1 MGADPHRGPET
12 IRRRRADL
20 ADQLD
25 QAVTSFER
33 GIKITSFLNDL
44 ETIDAVLE
52 FAYDELL
59 GGKTS
64 EVFRNAGGPDQ
75 ETTNRIV
82 SALRRDPQ
90 QTPRSTSGFESGGGL
105 ESMISR
111 PSASRTFF
119 RRSNPPTNTS
129 QSRFPPRRSDD
140 TEARARTGDFSWCSM
155 SRRRRRLKARSRSRS
170 RSTGAGIRRGE
181 RHRAW
186 VRRTHQRVGAL
197 WPFPRGPT
205 RSRPFSC

>member
-1 MGADPHRGPET
+1 MDLSERRRVLAEMHYIRRQIDDTLERVLDTLDARWAQIPTAAQET

-105 ESMISR
+105 ESMIS
-111 PSASRTFF
+111 
-119 RRSNPPTNTS
+119 
-129 QSRFPPRRSDD
+129 
-140 TEARARTGDFSWCSM
+140 EAIGVP
-155 SRRRRRLKARSRSRS
+155 K
-170 RSTGAGIRRGE
+170 E
-181 RHRAW
+181 
-186 VRRTHQRVGAL
+186 
-197 WPFPRGPT
+197 
-205 RSRPFSC
+205 